1 MLKIVALMSK
11 NDTFMLKMGTFM
23 LAFEGRFGSNIGQF
37 LPYGDKKRE
46 QFAPFQCH
54 RDCVTRV

>member
-23 LAFEGRFGSNIGQF
+23 LAFEGGFGSNIGQF
-37 LPYGDKKRE
+37 LPYGDKKKG
-46 QFAPFQCH
+46 AICSLSMPS
-54 RDCVTRV
+54 